1 MATSVYFDK
10 GTNTEQTLYEDLLI
24 EQLKVFGHDVYY
36 LPRTLVKEDTLFG
49 EDVLSKFDDAYGIE
63 MFMEEVEGYGGDKE
77 LVSKFGLEIRDEV
90 TFVVARRRWITLIG
104 ADSNLIVS
112 TRPNEGDLI
121 YFPRIQKLFE
131 INFVDHDDP
140 FYQVD
145 NLPVFKMYCS
155 TFEYSSEQLDTGIAA
170 VDTIEDTSSLDVLFY
185 QISLEQ
191 AADYN
196 ENMALEDGDLLLEET
211 DADNILS
218 ETDTAGASLITEYGD
233 YIISESFVIDTIDE
247 GATNI
252 FIETE
257 ADSVLNFTEGNPFGE
272 PRGGYQCLVEHI
284 TMKF

>member
-10 GTNTEQTLYEDLLI
+10 GTNNEQTLYEDLLI

-121 YFPRIQKLFE
+121 YFPRLQKLFE

-140 FYQVD
+140 FFQVD
-145 NLPVFKMYCS
+145 NVPVYKLYCS
-155 TFEYSSEQLDTGIAA
+155 TFEYSSEQLDTGITAI
-170 VDTIEDTSSLDVLFY
+170 DTIEEGASLDVLFY
-185 QISLEQ
+185 QITLEQ

-196 ENMALEDGDLLLEET
+196 ENMALEDADLLLEET
-211 DADNILS
+211 DSDNILS
-218 ETDTAGASLITEYGD
+218 ETDSAGNSLITEYGD
-233 YIISESFVIDTIDE
+233 YIISESYVIDTIDE
-247 GATNI
+247 QATNI
-252 FIETE
+252 YIETQ
-257 ADSVLNFTEGNPFGE
+257 ADSILNFTEGNPFGE
-272 PRGGYQCLVEHI
+272 PRGGY
-284 TMKF
+284 

>member
-10 GTNTEQTLYEDLLI
+10 GTNNEQTLYEDLI
-24 EQLKVFGHDVYY
+24 VEQLKVFGHDVYY

-63 MFMEEVEGYGGDKE
+63 MFMEQVEGYGGEKE
-77 LVSKFGLEIRDEV
+77 LVSKFGLEIRDEA
-90 TFVVARRRWITLIG
+90 TFVVSRRRWISLIG

-121 YFPRIQKLFE
+121 YFPRLQKLFE

-140 FYQVD
+140 FFQVD
-145 NLPVFKMYCS
+145 NVPVYKLYCS
-155 TFEYSSEQLDTGIAA
+155 TFEYSSEQLDTGITAIDA
-170 VDTIEDTSSLDVLFY
+170 IEDESSLDVLFY

-218 ETDTAGASLITEYGD
+218 ETDSAGNSLITEYGD
-233 YIISESFVIDTIDE
+233 YIISESYVIDTIDE
-247 GATNI
+247 QATNI
-252 FIETE
+252 FIETQ

-272 PRGGYQCLVEHI
+272 PRGGY
-284 TMKF
+284 

>member
-10 GTNTEQTLYEDLLI
+10 GTNNEQTLYEDLI
-24 EQLKVFGHDVYY
+24 VEQLKVFGHDVYY
-36 LPRTLVKEDTLFG
+36 LPRTLVKEDSLFG

-63 MFMEEVEGYGGDKE
+63 MFMEQVEGYGGEKE
-77 LVSKFGLEIRDEV
+77 LVSKFGLEIRDEA
-90 TFVVARRRWITLIG
+90 TFVVSRRRWISLIG

-218 ETDTAGASLITEYGD
+218 ETDSAGASLITEYGD
-233 YIISESFVIDTIDE
+233 YIISESYVIDTIDE
-247 GATNI
+247 QAQNI
-252 FIETE
+252 FIETQ

-272 PRGGYQCLVEHI
+272 PRGGY
-284 TMKF
+284 

>member
-121 YFPRIQKLFE
+121 YFPRLQKLFE

-140 FYQVD
+140 FFQVD
-145 NLPVFKMYCS
+145 NVPVYKLYCS
-155 TFEYSSEQLDTGIAA
+155 TFEYSSEQLDTGITAIDA
-170 VDTIEDTSSLDVLFY
+170 IEDESSLDVLFY
-185 QISLEQ
+185 QITLEQ
-191 AADYN
+191 ASDYN

-218 ETDTAGASLITEYGD
+218 ETDSAGASLITEYGD
-233 YIISESFVIDTIDE
+233 YIISESYVIDTIDE
-247 GATNI
+247 QAQNI
-252 FIETE
+252 FIETQ

-272 PRGGYQCLVEHI
+272 PRGGY
-284 TMKF
+284 

>member
-10 GTNTEQTLYEDLLI
+10 GTNNEQTLYEDLLI

-218 ETDTAGASLITEYGD
+218 ETDSAGASLITEYGD
-233 YIISESFVIDTIDE
+233 YIISEYFVIDTIDE

-272 PRGGYQCLVEHI
+272 PRGGY
-284 TMKF
+284 

>member
-10 GTNTEQTLYEDLLI
+10 GTNNEQTLYEDLI
-24 EQLKVFGHDVYY
+24 VEQLKVFGHDVYY

-63 MFMEEVEGYGGDKE
+63 MFMEQVEGFGGEKE
-77 LVSKFGLEIRDEV
+77 LVAKFGLEIRDEA
-90 TFVVARRRWITLIG
+90 TFVVSRRRWITLIG
-104 ADSNLIVS
+104 QDSNIIVS

-121 YFPRIQKLFE
+121 YFPRLQKLFE

-211 DADNILS
+211 DSDNILS

-233 YIISESFVIDTIDE
+233 YIISESYVIDTIDDQ
-247 GATNI
+247 AQNI
-252 FIETE
+252 FIETQ
-257 ADSVLNFTEGNPFGE
+257 ADSVVNFTEGNPFGE
-272 PRGGYQCLVEHI
+272 PRGGY
-284 TMKF
+284 

>member
-10 GTNTEQTLYEDLLI
+10 GTNTEQTLYEDLI
-24 EQLKVFGHDVYY
+24 VEQLRVFGHDVYY

-63 MFMEEVEGYGGDKE
+63 MFMEQVEGYGGEKE
-77 LVSKFGLEIRDEV
+77 LVSKFGLEIRDEA
-90 TFVVARRRWITLIG
+90 TFVVSRRRWISLIS
-104 ADSNLIVS
+104 ADSNIIVS
-112 TRPNEGDLI
+112 SRPNEGDLI
-121 YFPRIQKLFE
+121 YFPRLQKLFE

-140 FYQVD
+140 FFQVD
-145 NLPVFKMYCS
+145 NLPVFKLYCS

-170 VDTIEDTSSLDVLFY
+170 IDVIEDESSLDVLFY

-218 ETDTAGASLITEYGD
+218 ETDSAGASLITEYGD
-233 YIISESFVIDTIDE
+233 YIISESYVIDTIDE

-272 PRGGYQCLVEHI
+272 PRGGY
-284 TMKF
+284 

>member
-10 GTNTEQTLYEDLLI
+10 GTNNEQTLYEDLLI

-155 TFEYSSEQLDTGIAA
+155 TFEYSSEQLDTGITAIDA
-170 VDTIEDTSSLDVLFY
+170 IEDESSLDVLFY
-185 QISLEQ
+185 QITLEQ
-191 AADYN
+191 ASDYN

-211 DADNILS
+211 DSDNILS

-272 PRGGYQCLVEHI
+272 PRGGY
-284 TMKF
+284 

>member
-10 GTNTEQTLYEDLLI
+10 GTNTEQTLYEDLII

-63 MFMEEVEGYGGDKE
+63 MFMEQVEGYGGEKE
-77 LVSKFGLEIRDEV
+77 LVSKFGLEIRDEA
-90 TFVVARRRWITLIG
+90 TFVVSRRRWISLIG

-121 YFPRIQKLFE
+121 YFPRLQKLFE

-140 FYQVD
+140 FFQVD
-145 NLPVFKMYCS
+145 NVPVYKLYCS
-155 TFEYSSEQLDTGIAA
+155 TFEYSSEQLDTGITAIDA
-170 VDTIEDTSSLDVLFY
+170 IEDESSLDVLFY
-185 QISLEQ
+185 QITLEQ
-191 AADYN
+191 ASDYN

-218 ETDTAGASLITEYGD
+218 ETDSAGASLITEYGD

-272 PRGGYQCLVEHI
+272 PRGGY
-284 TMKF
+284 

>member
-10 GTNTEQTLYEDLLI
+10 GTNSEQKLYEDLII
-24 EQLKVFGHDVYY
+24 EQLKIFGHDVYY
-36 LPRTLVKEDTLFG
+36 LPRTLIKEDTLFG

-63 MFMEEVEGYGGDKE
+63 MFMEQVEGYGGDGDFIT
-77 LVSKFGLEIRDEV
+77 KFGLEIRDEA
-90 TFVVARRRWITLIG
+90 TFVVSRRRWISLIG

-145 NLPVFKMYCS
+145 NLPVFKLYCS
-155 TFEYSSEQLDTGIAA
+155 TFEYSSEQLDTGITAI
-170 VDTIEDTSSLDVLFY
+170 DTIEDEASLDVLFY
-185 QISLEQ
+185 QITLEQ

-218 ETDTAGASLITEYGD
+218 ETDSAGNSLITEYGD
-233 YIISESFVIDTIDE
+233 YIISESYVIDTIDE
-247 GATNI
+247 NATNI
-252 FIETE
+252 FIETQ

-272 PRGGYQCLVEHI
+272 PRGGY
-284 TMKF
+284 

>member
-49 EDVLSKFDDAYGIE
+49 EDVCSNFDDAYGIE

-218 ETDTAGASLITEYGD
+218 ETDSAGASLITEYGD

-272 PRGGYQCLVEHI
+272 PRGGY
-284 TMKF
+284 

>member
-10 GTNTEQTLYEDLLI
+10 GSNNEQTLYEDLI
-24 EQLKVFGHDVYY
+24 VEQLKVFGHDVYY

-63 MFMEEVEGYGGDKE
+63 MFMEQVEGYGGEKE
-77 LVSKFGLEIRDEV
+77 LVSKFGLEIRDEA
-90 TFVVARRRWITLIG
+90 TFVVSRRRWISLIG

-121 YFPRIQKLFE
+121 YFPRLQKLFE

-140 FYQVD
+140 FFQVD
-145 NLPVFKMYCS
+145 NVPVYKLYCS
-155 TFEYSSEQLDTGIAA
+155 TFEYSSEQLDTGITAIDA
-170 VDTIEDTSSLDVLFY
+170 IEDESSLDVLFY

-218 ETDTAGASLITEYGD
+218 ETDSAGNSLITEYGD
-233 YIISESFVIDTIDE
+233 YIISESYVIDTIDE
-247 GATNI
+247 QATNI
-252 FIETE
+252 FIETQ

-272 PRGGYQCLVEHI
+272 PRGGY
-284 TMKF
+284 

>member
-36 LPRTLVKEDTLFG
+36 LPRTLVKEDSLFG

-63 MFMEEVEGYGGDKE
+63 MFMEQVEGYGGEKE
-77 LVSKFGLEIRDEV
+77 LVSKFGLEIRDEA
-90 TFVVARRRWITLIG
+90 TFVVSRRRWISLIG

-121 YFPRIQKLFE
+121 YFPRLQKLFE

-218 ETDTAGASLITEYGD
+218 ETDSAGASLITEYGD

-272 PRGGYQCLVEHI
+272 PRGGY
-284 TMKF
+284 

>member
-10 GTNTEQTLYEDLLI
+10 GTNNEQTLYEDLI
-24 EQLKVFGHDVYY
+24 VEQLKVFGHDVYY

-218 ETDTAGASLITEYGD
+218 ETDSAGASLITEYGD

-272 PRGGYQCLVEHI
+272 PRGGY
-284 TMKF
+284 

>member
-1 MATSVYFDK
+1 MGTSVYFDK
-10 GTNTEQTLYEDLLI
+10 GTNTEQTLYEDLI
-24 EQLKVFGHDVYY
+24 VEQLRVFGHDVYY

-63 MFMEEVEGYGGDKE
+63 MFMEQVEGYGGEKE
-77 LVSKFGLEIRDEV
+77 LVSKFGLEIRDEA
-90 TFVVARRRWITLIG
+90 TFVVSRRRWISLIG

-121 YFPRIQKLFE
+121 YFPRLQKLFE

-140 FYQVD
+140 FFQVD
-145 NLPVFKMYCS
+145 NLPVFKLYCS
-155 TFEYSSEQLDTGIAA
+155 TFEYSSEQLDTGITAIDA
-170 VDTIEDTSSLDVLFY
+170 IEDESSLDVLFY

-218 ETDTAGASLITEYGD
+218 ETDSAGNSLITEYGD
-233 YIISESFVIDTIDE
+233 YIISESYVIDTIDE
-247 GATNI
+247 QATNI
-252 FIETE
+252 FIETQ

-272 PRGGYQCLVEHI
+272 PRGGY
-284 TMKF
+284 

>member
-36 LPRTLVKEDTLFG
+36 LPRTLVKEDSLFG

-63 MFMEEVEGYGGDKE
+63 MFMEQVEGYGGEKE
-77 LVSKFGLEIRDEV
+77 LVSKFGLEIRDEA
-90 TFVVARRRWITLIG
+90 TFVVSRRRWISLIG

-121 YFPRIQKLFE
+121 YFPRLQKLFE

-140 FYQVD
+140 FFQVD
-145 NLPVFKMYCS
+145 NVPVYKLYCS
-155 TFEYSSEQLDTGIAA
+155 TFEYSSEQLDTGITAIDA
-170 VDTIEDTSSLDVLFY
+170 IEDESSLDVLFY
-185 QISLEQ
+185 QITLEQ
-191 AADYN
+191 ASDYN

-218 ETDTAGASLITEYGD
+218 ETDSAGASLITEYGD
-233 YIISESFVIDTIDE
+233 YIISESYVIDTIDE
-247 GATNI
+247 QAQNI
-252 FIETE
+252 FIETQ

-272 PRGGYQCLVEHI
+272 PRGGY
-284 TMKF
+284 

>member
-10 GTNTEQTLYEDLLI
+10 GTNNEQTLYEDLI
-24 EQLKVFGHDVYY
+24 VEQLKVFGHDVYY
-36 LPRTLVKEDTLFG
+36 LPRTLVKEDSLFG

-63 MFMEEVEGYGGDKE
+63 MFMEQVEGFGGEKE
-77 LVSKFGLEIRDEV
+77 LVSKFGLEIRDEA
-90 TFVVARRRWITLIG
+90 TFVVSRRRWISLIG

-121 YFPRIQKLFE
+121 YFPRLQKLFE

-170 VDTIEDTSSLDVLFY
+170 IDVIEDESSLDVLFY
-185 QISLEQ
+185 QITLEQ
-191 AADYN
+191 ASDYN

-218 ETDTAGASLITEYGD
+218 ETDSAGNSLITEYGD
-233 YIISESFVIDTIDE
+233 YIISESYVIDTIDE

-272 PRGGYQCLVEHI
+272 PRGGY
-284 TMKF
+284 